1 MTGAGAL
8 IGRHGELQQVVEAFK
23 AARGGEA
30 TTVVIRGE
38 PGIGK
43 SRFLAEALAQAEL
56 LGHGFCF
63 GRLDD
68 LDRYVPYAAFRSSL
82 LTALD
87 GERDPEL
94 VPIAIAVHDGLVAA
108 AAAGSAA
115 EALPLPRLVAALEGI
130 MRAWS
135 EREPLVLAIDDL
147 HAADADTL
155 TVLSLLIRKLQTDA
169 VTFIATMRVHPPDVS
184 IELAATI
191 DRLGRDGLASVI
203 DLGPLDVDEVRALA
217 RATLDAVP
225 DERLVRTL
233 WESTRG
239 NPFYVE
245 EGVRSMGAA
254 GALVVENGRCGL
266 SADDAA
272 SALQAP
278 TRIVYRLF
286 NLGPHARAVAR
297 ALTAFRRFQ
306 LEDLGLLVSLTGL
319 DEVAV
324 ERAFDTLVD
333 GHILSREGD
342 GYEFAHPIVRH
353 TLYDDLGP
361 AERRRVHARL
371 AEHLSKARAEG
382 RHVALADLAAH
393 VAVSA
398 DAGDETA
405 IAVLIEAAEAVS
417 STAPASAAS
426 WYARALDLLPPADER
441 RGPLL
446 AEQAKALFLAS
457 QLGAAVAAAAHGLDV
472 LSTGHLRS
480 RTAGLQVTALTALG
494 RLDEALEQSDAMLA
508 QSTDPL
514 ARLRAE
520 RGFLFVQ
527 LDRLDDAEAEARRA
541 LEVAADDD
549 GALALAYRALST
561 IAHARGD
568 VDRCRELFEAQLR
581 AAERLGPP
589 ARLSALTT
597 QAMLLALMGFVAEAS
612 AMITEAEGV
621 RDALGGAALR
631 EPLDVA
637 WTSVTWQA
645 GRWDEALDRARWL
658 AIPPRPGE
666 AWGVLAQ
673 CAEMHILVNRG
684 NVAAARVV
692 ARELEHARIASS
704 TARWAEALFH
714 QLLGEYEEAAALLEK
729 AWHHN
734 EACGRFADA
743 HLLLGGLVDVALA
756 QEKREDAK
764 RWTAV
769 MDDALAG
776 LCVPALR
783 VSRERCRAAS
793 YHDVDAA
800 RRGRA
805 LADEYGLVLES
816 AYARLL
822 LGELGDDPQDNL
834 NAAYQKYRDLGA
846 ETLRRRTAHAMRA
859 AGVPTPRRRRRSG
872 KELTD
877 TEITLS
883 RLVHDGLTN
892 REIAKVLIVSP
903 KTVEVYLSRLFAKL
917 GVESRV
923 ELAVAVSEG
932 RVPTLEAA
940 EEN

>member
-23 AARGGEA
+23 TARGGQA

-43 SRFLAEALAQAEL
+43 SRFLTETLAQAEL
-56 LGHGFCF
+56 LGHSIRF

-82 LTALD
+82 LAALD
-87 GERDPEL
+87 GERDPDL
-94 VPIAIAVHDGLVAA
+94 VPSAVAVLDGLVAA

-115 EALPLPRLVAALEGI
+115 EAMPLPRLVAELEGLL
-130 MRAWS
+130 RAWAQ
-135 EREPLVLAIDDL
+135 REPLVLAVDDL

-155 TVLSLLIRKLQTDA
+155 TVLSLLIRKLQGDPI
-169 VTFIATMRVHPPDVS
+169 TFVATMRAHPPDVS

-191 DRLGRDGLASVI
+191 DRLGRDGLASLI

-217 RATLDAVP
+217 RASLDAVP
-225 DERLVRTL
+225 DERLVRAL

-266 SADDAA
+266 SADDAP
-272 SALQAP
+272 SALRAP

-286 NLGPHARAVAR
+286 NLGPDARAVAR
-297 ALTAFRRFQ
+297 ALTAFRRFR
-306 LEDLGLLVSLTGL
+306 LDDLGVLASLTDL

-361 AERRRVHARL
+361 AERRRVHAEL
-371 AEHLSKARAEG
+371 AEHLSKARAAG

-398 DAGDETA
+398 DTGDEAA
-405 IAVLIEAAEAVS
+405 IVVLIEAAEAVA
-417 STAPASAAS
+417 STAPASAAA
-426 WYARALDLLPPADER
+426 WYARALDLLPQADER

-446 AEQAKALFLAS
+446 AEQVKALFLAS
-457 QLGAAVAAAAHGLDV
+457 QLGPAVTAAGPALDA
-472 LSTGHLRS
+472 LPAGHLRS

-520 RGFLFVQ
+520 RGFLFVP
-527 LDRLDDAEAEARRA
+527 LDRLDDGEAEARRA
-541 LEVAADDD
+541 LELAGDDD
-549 GALALAYRALST
+549 GARALAYRALST

-568 VDRCRELFEAQLR
+568 VSRCREFFAEQLR
-581 AAERLGPP
+581 AADGLGP
-589 ARLSALTT
+589 AAHLSALTT
-597 QAMLLALMGFVAEAS
+597 QAMLLTLMGYVGEAS

-658 AIPPRPGE
+658 AIPPQPGE

-692 ARELEHARIASS
+692 AGELEHARIASS

-714 QLLGEYEEAAALLEK
+714 QLLGEYEQATALLEK
-729 AWHHN
+729 AWRHN
-734 EACGRFADA
+734 EECGRFADA

-756 QEKREDAK
+756 QEQREDAQ

-769 MDDALAG
+769 MDEALEG
-776 LCVPALR
+776 VGVPALL
-783 VSRERCRAAS
+783 VTRERCRAAS
-793 YHDVDAA
+793 HDDVDAA
-800 RRGRA
+800 RRALA
-805 LADEYGLVLES
+805 LADEHGLVLES

-822 LGELGDDPQDNL
+822 LGELGDDAPGNL
-834 NAAYQKYRDLGA
+834 NAAYQTYRDLGA
-846 ETLRRRTAHAMRA
+846 ETMRRRTAHAMRA
-859 AGVPTPRRRRRSG
+859 AGVPTPRSRRRSG

-877 TEITLS
+877 TEITLG

-932 RVPTLEAA
+932 RIPPADTET
-940 EEN
+940 

>member
-23 AARGGEA
+23 TARRGQA

-43 SRFLAEALAQAEL
+43 SRFLTETLAQAEL
-56 LGHGFCF
+56 LGHAVRF

-82 LTALD
+82 LPALD
-87 GERDPEL
+87 GERDPDL
-94 VPIAIAVHDGLVAA
+94 VPGAVAVHDGLVAA

-115 EALPLPRLVAALEGI
+115 EAMPLPRLVAELEGLL
-130 MRAWS
+130 RAWAQ
-135 EREPLVLAIDDL
+135 REPLVLAVDDL
-147 HAADADTL
+147 HAADTDTL
-155 TVLSLLIRKLQTDA
+155 TVLSLLIRKLQGDA
-169 VTFIATMRVHPPDVS
+169 ITFVATMRAHPPDVS
-184 IELAATI
+184 VELAATI
-191 DRLGRDGLASVI
+191 ERLGRDGLASLI

-217 RATLDAVP
+217 RAALDAVP
-225 DERLVRTL
+225 DERLVRAL

-254 GALVVENGRCGL
+254 GGLVVENGRCGL
-266 SADDAA
+266 SADDAP
-272 SALQAP
+272 SALRAP

-286 NLGPHARAVAR
+286 NLGPDARAVAR
-297 ALTAFRRFQ
+297 ALTAFRRFR
-306 LEDLGLLVSLTGL
+306 LEDLGLLASLTGL
-319 DEVAV
+319 DALAV

-361 AERRRVHARL
+361 AERRRVHANL
-371 AEHLSKARAEG
+371 AEHLSEARAQG
-382 RHVALADLAAH
+382 RRVALADLAAH

-398 DAGDETA
+398 DTGDEAA
-405 IAVLIEAAEAVS
+405 IAVLAEAAEAVS
-417 STAPASAAS
+417 STAPGSAAA
-426 WYARALDLLPPADER
+426 WHARALELLQPADER
-441 RGPLL
+441 RGRLL

-457 QLGAAVAAAAHGLDV
+457 QLGPAAGAAAHALDA
-472 LSTGHLRS
+472 LPPGHLRS

-494 RLDEALEQSDAMLA
+494 RLAEALEQSDAMLA

-527 LDRLDDAEAEARRA
+527 LDRLEDGEAEARRA
-541 LEVAADDD
+541 LDLAGEDD
-549 GALALAYRALST
+549 GARALAYRALST
-561 IAHARGD
+561 VAHARGD
-568 VDRCRELFEAQLR
+568 VQRCREFFEAQLR
-581 AAERLGPP
+581 IAEGLGP
-589 ARLSALTT
+589 AAHLSALTT

-612 AMITEAEGV
+612 AMITKAEV
-621 RDALGGAALR
+621 IRDALGGAALR
-631 EPLDVA
+631 EPLDVS
-637 WTSVTWQA
+637 WTCVTWQA

-658 AIPPRPGE
+658 AIPPQPGE

-692 ARELEHARIASS
+692 AGELEHARIASS

-714 QLLGEYEEAAALLEK
+714 QLMGEYEAAAALLEK
-729 AWHHN
+729 AWLHN
-734 EACGRFADA
+734 EERGRFADA

-756 QEKREDAK
+756 QENRQDAQ

-769 MDDALAG
+769 MDDPLGG
-776 LCVPALR
+776 LCVPELL
-783 VSRERCRAAS
+783 VTRERCRAAS
-793 YHDVDAA
+793 YDDADAA
-800 RRGRA
+800 RRGLA
-805 LADEYGLVLES
+805 LADEHGLVLES

-834 NAAYQKYRDLGA
+834 NAAYQTYRDLGA

-859 AGVPTPRRRRRSG
+859 AGVPTPRSRRRSG

-917 GVESRV
+917 GIESRV

-932 RVPTLEAA
+932 RIPHASP
-940 EEN
+940 

>member
-23 AARGGEA
+23 TARGGQA

-43 SRFLAEALAQAEL
+43 SRFLTEALAQAEL
-56 LGHGFCF
+56 LGHIVRV

-68 LDRYVPYAAFRSSL
+68 LDRYVPYAAFGSSL

-94 VPIAIAVHDGLVAA
+94 VPSAVAVHDALVAA

-115 EALPLPRLVAALEGI
+115 EAMPLPRLVAELEGLL
-130 MRAWS
+130 RAWAQC
-135 EREPLVLAIDDL
+135 EPLVLAVDDL
-147 HAADADTL
+147 HAADDDTL
-155 TVLSLLIRKLQTDA
+155 TVVSLLIRKLQGDA
-169 VTFIATMRVHPPDVS
+169 VTFVATMRAHPPDVS

-191 DRLGRDGLASVI
+191 ERLGREGLVSII

-217 RATLDAVP
+217 RAVLDAVP
-225 DERLVRTL
+225 DERLVRAL

-254 GALVVENGRCGL
+254 GGLVIENGRCGL
-266 SADDAA
+266 RADDAP
-272 SALQAP
+272 SALRAP

-286 NLGPHARAVAR
+286 NLGPDARSVAR
-297 ALTAFRRFQ
+297 ALTAFRRFR
-306 LEDLGLLVSLTGL
+306 LEDLGLLASLTGL
-319 DEVAV
+319 DEVDV

-361 AERRRVHARL
+361 AERRRVHAKL
-371 AEHLSKARAEG
+371 AEHLSNARAEG
-382 RHVALADLAAH
+382 GHVALADLAAH

-398 DAGDETA
+398 DTGDEAA
-405 IAVLIEAAEAVS
+405 IAVLTEAAEAVS
-417 STAPASAAS
+417 STAPASAAA
-426 WYARALDLLPPADER
+426 WYARALDLLQPVDKR

-457 QLGAAVAAAAHGLDV
+457 QLGPAVAAAAHALDA
-472 LSTGHLRS
+472 LPPGHLRS

-494 RLDEALEQSDAMLA
+494 RLGEALEQSDAMLA
-508 QSTDPL
+508 QPADPL

-527 LDRLDDAEAEARRA
+527 LDRLEDAEAEARRA
-541 LEVAADDD
+541 LELAGDDD
-549 GALALAYRALST
+549 GARALADRALST

-568 VDRCRELFEAQLR
+568 VPRCREFFEAQLH
-581 AAERLGPP
+581 AAQGLGP
-589 ARLSALTT
+589 AALLSALTT

-631 EPLDVA
+631 EPLDVT
-637 WTSVTWQA
+637 WTCVTWHA

-658 AIPPRPGE
+658 AIPPQPGE

-692 ARELEHARIASS
+692 AGELEDARIASS
-704 TARWAEALFH
+704 TARWAQALFH
-714 QLLGEYEEAAALLEK
+714 QLLGEYDDAHKLLEK
-729 AWHHN
+729 AWRHN
-734 EACGRFADA
+734 ESCGPFADA
-743 HLLLGGLVDVALA
+743 HLLLGGLVDIALA
-756 QEKREDAK
+756 RGQRDDAR

-776 LCVPALR
+776 LFVPALL
-783 VSRERCRAAS
+783 VTRERCRAAS
-793 YHDVDAA
+793 NDDVDAA
-800 RRGRA
+800 RRGLA
-805 LADEYGLVLES
+805 LADNHGLVLES

-822 LGELGDDPQDNL
+822 LGELGDDPPDNL
-834 NAAYQKYRDLGA
+834 NAAYQTYRDLGA

-859 AGVPTPRRRRRSG
+859 AGVPTPRSRRRSG

-883 RLVHDGLTN
+883 RLVRDGLTN

-917 GVESRV
+917 GIDSRV

-932 RVPTLEAA
+932 RVPPPSS
-940 EEN
+940 

>member
-8 IGRHGELQQVVEAFK
+8 IGRHGELLQVVEALK
-23 AARGGEA
+23 TARGGQA

-43 SRFLAEALAQAEL
+43 SRFLTETLAQAEL
-56 LGHGFCF
+56 LGHGVRF

-68 LDRYVPYAAFRSSL
+68 LDRYVPYAALRSSL
-82 LTALD
+82 LSALD
-87 GERDPEL
+87 GERDPDL
-94 VPIAIAVHDGLVAA
+94 VPSAVAVHDGLVAA
-108 AAAGSAA
+108 AAAGSAT
-115 EALPLPRLVAALEGI
+115 EAMPLPRLVAELEGLL
-130 MRAWS
+130 RAWAQ
-135 EREPLVLAIDDL
+135 REPLVLAIDDL

-155 TVLSLLIRKLQTDA
+155 AVLSLLIRKLQGDA
-169 VTFIATMRVHPPDVS
+169 ITFIATMRAHPPDVS

-191 DRLGRDGLASVI
+191 DRLGRDGLASLI
-203 DLGPLDVDEVRALA
+203 DLGPLDVDDVRALA
-217 RATLDAVP
+217 RTALDAVP
-225 DERLVRTL
+225 DERLVRAL

-254 GALVVENGRCGL
+254 GTLVVENGRCGL
-266 SADDAA
+266 TEDAP
-272 SALQAP
+272 SALRAP

-286 NLGPHARAVAR
+286 NLGPDARAVAR
-297 ALTAFRRFQ
+297 ALTAFRRFR
-306 LEDLGLLVSLTGL
+306 LEDLGVLASLTAL

-324 ERAFDTLVD
+324 QRAFDTLVD
-333 GHILSREGD
+333 AHILSREDD

-361 AERRRVHARL
+361 AERRRVHAEL
-371 AEHLSKARAEG
+371 AEHLSKARAAG

-398 DAGDETA
+398 DTGDEAA
-405 IAVLIEAAEAVS
+405 IAVLIEAAEAVA
-417 STAPASAAS
+417 STAPASAAA
-426 WYARALDLLPPADER
+426 WYARALDLLPQADER

-457 QLGAAVAAAAHGLDV
+457 QLGPAVTAAARALDA
-472 LSTGHLRS
+472 LPAGHLRS

-494 RLDEALEQSDAMLA
+494 RLTEALEQSDAMLA

-514 ARLRAE
+514 ARLWAE

-541 LEVAADDD
+541 LELAGDDD
-549 GALALAYRALST
+549 GARALAYRALST

-568 VDRCRELFEAQLR
+568 VSGCRELFEEQLR
-581 AAERLGPP
+581 AAERLGP
-589 ARLSALTT
+589 AAHLSALTT
-597 QAMLLALMGFVAEAS
+597 QAMLLTLMGYAGESS
-612 AMITEAEGV
+612 AMITEAEAI
-621 RDALGGAALR
+621 RDSLGGAALR
-631 EPLDVA
+631 EPLDVT
-637 WTSVTWQA
+637 WTSVAWQA

-658 AIPPRPGE
+658 GIPPQPGE
-666 AWGVLAQ
+666 AWEVLAQ
-673 CAEMHILVNRG
+673 CVEMHILVSRG

-692 ARELEHARIASS
+692 AGELEHARIASS

-714 QLLGEYEEAAALLEK
+714 QLLGEHEEAGALLEK
-729 AWHHN
+729 AWRHN
-734 EACGRFADA
+734 EECGRFADA

-756 QEKREDAK
+756 QEQREEAQ

-769 MDDALAG
+769 MDESLEG
-776 LCVPALR
+776 VEVPALL
-783 VSRERCRAAS
+783 VTRERSRAAA
-793 YHDVDAA
+793 YNDVDAA
-800 RRGRA
+800 RRALA
-805 LADEYGLVLES
+805 LADEHDLVLES

-822 LGELGDDPQDNL
+822 LGELGDDPQENL
-834 NAAYQKYRDLGA
+834 NAAYQTYRELGA

-859 AGVPTPRRRRRSG
+859 AGVPTPRSRRRSG

-877 TEITLS
+877 TEITLG

-932 RVPTLEAA
+932 RIPPPDTEG
-940 EEN
+940 

>member
-23 AARGGEA
+23 TARGGQA

-43 SRFLAEALAQAEL
+43 SRFLAESLSQAEL
-56 LGHGFCF
+56 LGHVVRY

-87 GERDPEL
+87 DERDPEL
-94 VPIAIAVHDGLVAA
+94 VPSAVAVHDGLVAA
-108 AAAGSAA
+108 AAAGSAT
-115 EALPLPRLVAALEGI
+115 EAMPLPRFVAELEGLL
-130 MRAWS
+130 RAWAR
-135 EREPLVLAIDDL
+135 REPLVLAVDDL

-155 TVLSLLIRKLQTDA
+155 TVLSLLIRKLQGDSI
-169 VTFIATMRVHPPDVS
+169 TFIATMRAHPPDVS
-184 IELAATI
+184 IDLTATI
-191 DRLGRDGLASVI
+191 DRLRRNDLASVI

-217 RATLDAVP
+217 RAALDAAP
-225 DERLVRTL
+225 DDRLVHAL

-245 EGVRSMGAA
+245 EGVRSMEAA
-254 GALVVENGRCGL
+254 GGLIVENGRCAL
-266 SADDAA
+266 SSDDAS
-272 SALQAP
+272 SALRAP

-286 NLGPHARAVAR
+286 NLGPDARAVAR
-297 ALTAFRRFQ
+297 ALTAFRRFR
-306 LEDLGLLVSLTGL
+306 LEDIGVLASLTGL
-319 DEVAV
+319 DGEVV
-324 ERAFDTLVD
+324 ERAFDTLVNA
-333 GHILSREGD
+333 HILSRDDD

-361 AERRRVHARL
+361 AERRRVHGKL

-382 RHVALADLAAH
+382 RHVVLADLAAH

-398 DAGDETA
+398 DTGDENA
-405 IAVLIEAAEAVS
+405 IALLVEAAEAVS
-417 STAPASAAS
+417 STAPASAAA
-426 WYARALDLLPPADER
+426 WYARALDLFPPADER

-446 AEQAKALFLAS
+446 AEQSKALFLAS
-457 QLGAAVAAAAHGLDV
+457 QLGPAVAAAEHALTA
-472 LSTGHLRS
+472 LPPGHLRS

-494 RLDEALEQSDAMLA
+494 RLDEALEQSDAMLT

-527 LDRLDDAEAEARRA
+527 LDRLDDADAEARRA
-541 LEVAADDD
+541 LELAGDDD
-549 GALALAYRALST
+549 GARALAYRALST

-568 VDRCRELFEAQLR
+568 VAGCRELFEAQLG
-581 AAERLGPP
+581 AAERLGPA

-621 RDALGGAALR
+621 RDTLGGAALR

-645 GRWDEALDRARWL
+645 GRWDEALDRSRWL
-658 AIPPRPGE
+658 AIPPQPGE

-673 CAEMHILVNRG
+673 CAAMHILVSRG

-692 ARELEHARIASS
+692 AGELEHARIASS
-704 TARWAEALFH
+704 TARWAQALY
-714 QLLGEYEEAAALLEK
+714 QEILGEYEEAGALLEK
-729 AWHHN
+729 AWRHN
-734 EACGRFADA
+734 EECGRFADA
-743 HLLLGGLVDVALA
+743 HLLLGCLVDVALA
-756 QEKREDAK
+756 QDRREDAQ

-776 LCVPALR
+776 LCIPALL
-783 VSRERCRAAS
+783 VTRERCRAAS
-793 YHDVDAA
+793 HDDVDAA
-800 RRGRA
+800 HRAFA
-805 LADEYGLVLES
+805 LADEHGLALET
-816 AYARLL
+816 ANAQLL
-822 LGELGDDPQDNL
+822 LGKLGDDANGNL
-834 NAAYQKYRDLGA
+834 NAAYRTYRDLGA
-846 ETLRRRTAHAMRA
+846 ERMRRRTAQAMRA
-859 AGVPTPRRRRRSG
+859 AGVPTPRSRRRSG
-872 KELTD
+872 NELTE

-892 REIAKVLIVSP
+892 REIAKVLIISP

-932 RVPTLEAA
+932 RIPPPEAEA
-940 EEN
+940 